1 MEVARLVGLEI
12 RDYEKDGQKRR
23 YCGLH
28 LVHVEDPSGDV
39 IGSRVEVVSCPRGV
53 DPNRLEIGH
62 LYDLQ
67 YDLFNMKGQKLA
79 RLKGLDPVEG

>member
-1 MEVARLVGLEI
+1 MEVARLVGMEI

-28 LVHVEDPSGDV
+28 LVYIEDSSGDV
-39 IGSRVEVVSCPRGV
+39 IGSRVEVVSCPRSV
-53 DPNRLEIGH
+53 DPNKLEVGH
-62 LYDLQ
+62 LYQLQ
-67 YDLFNMKGQKLA
+67 YDLFNMKGQKMA